1 MTIYSMCDLQE
12 PPADL
17 RNEERSQTPKPPPPS
32 EPPKHPPLE
41 PPTTPASNK
50 KSRLRSGAKRKL
62 LRTPKRVKLTI
73 AEDSGSDA
81 IVDVNNPEAAA
92 SSGSGGQWTVAEV
105 SESPRGEIKMK
116 INRGQS
122 GRSSAA
128 GSPVTAS
135 ASATP
140 VPSPVQRLSRRMVQE
155 IGMSPG
161 KLNKMLLGSPS
172 PSRKRPREEVS
183 VLIGLR

>member
-1 MTIYSMCDLQE
+1 MGCFDPYSDDPSMAVRKVNLCPQSGRLFVGGTAGQVLIFE
-12 PPADL
+12 LADD
-17 RNEERSQTPKPPPPS
+17 
-32 EPPKHPPLE
+32 
-41 PPTTPASNK
+41 
-50 KSRLRSGAKRKL
+50 
-62 LRTPKRVKLTI
+62 
-73 AEDSGSDA
+73 AEDSGADA

-92 SSGSGGQWTVAEV
+92 NSGSGGQWTVAEV

-128 GSPVTAS
+128 ASPVTAS

-183 VLIGLR
+183 ELIWFEIKI

>member
-1 MTIYSMCDLQE
+1 M
-12 PPADL
+12 
-17 RNEERSQTPKPPPPS
+17 RNEERSQPPPS
-32 EPPKHPPLE
+32 EPPKPPPPSE

-92 SSGSGGQWTVAEV
+92 NSGPSGGQWTVAEV

-122 GRSSAA
+122 GRPSSSSAA
-128 GSPVTAS
+128 APPAATAAS
-135 ASATP
+135 ASSATP

-183 VLIGLR
+183 ELDGFFGFEMKM

>member
-1 MTIYSMCDLQE
+1 MK
-12 PPADL
+12 
-17 RNEERSQTPKPPPPS
+17 NEGRSLPPPS
-32 EPPKHPPLE
+32 EPPKPPPPE

-81 IVDVNNPEAAA
+81 IVDVGNPEAN
-92 SSGSGGQWTVAEV
+92 SGGGQWTVASV

-128 GSPVTAS
+128 ASPVTAS

-183 VLIGLR
+183 EHIWFEIKI

>member
-1 MTIYSMCDLQE
+1 MIHYDLRVQE
-12 PPADL
+12 PQADL
-17 RNEERSQTPKPPPPS
+17 KNEGRSQPPPS
-32 EPPKHPPLE
+32 EPPKPPPPE

-92 SSGSGGQWTVAEV
+92 NSGSGGQWTVAEV

-128 GSPVTAS
+128 ASPVTAS

>member
-1 MTIYSMCDLQE
+1 MCDLQE
-12 PPADL
+12 PQSDL
-17 RNEERSQTPKPPPPS
+17 KTEERSQPPPS
-32 EPPKHPPLE
+32 EPPKPPPPSE

-92 SSGSGGQWTVAEV
+92 NSGSGGQWTVASV

-122 GRSSAA
+122 GRPSSSSSAA
-128 GSPVTAS
+128 ASPVTAS
-135 ASATP
+135 ATTP

-172 PSRKRPREEVS
+172 PSRKRPRQEVS
-183 VLIGLR
+183 ELNGMW